1 MNLTEISGSFIMCS
15 DGERI
20 SLQDALGI
28 GEPHC
33 IKLHKNITVHD
44 CELVCNQR
52 NG

>member
-15 DGERI
+15 NGERI

-33 IKLHKNITVHD
+33 ISYTKI
-44 CELVCNQR
+44 
-52 NG
+52 